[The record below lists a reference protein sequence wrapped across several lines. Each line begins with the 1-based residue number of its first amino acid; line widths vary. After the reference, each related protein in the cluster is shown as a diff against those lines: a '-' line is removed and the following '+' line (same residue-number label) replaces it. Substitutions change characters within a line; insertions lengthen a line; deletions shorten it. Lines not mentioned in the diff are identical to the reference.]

1 MSIEQFIGVISDI
14 YDSEIEEN
22 GNENEEE
29 V

>member
-1 MSIEQFIGVISDI
+1 MSIEQFIGVISDN
-14 YDSEIEEN
+14 YDADIEEN